1 MTPEQIQLVKD
12 SWAQVVPIAD
22 KAAELFYDKLFELDP
37 EVRPL
42 FKGNMQEQGQK
53 LMATLNI
60 AVNSIDKLDTLT
72 PVLAQMGKRH
82 LDYGV
87 KNEHYDTVGSALIWT
102 LEQGLQENFTNDVK
116 SAWLETYSL
125 VAGTMKSAAA
135 VA

>member
-12 SWAQVVPIAD
+12 SWARLVPIAD
-22 KAAELFYDKLFELDP
+22 KAAELFYCKLFELDP
-37 EVRPL
+37 EVKPL

-72 PVLAQMGKRH
+72 PVLEQMGKRH
-82 LDYGV
+82 VEYGV

-102 LEQGLQENFTNDVK
+102 LAQNLQESFTDDVK
-116 SAWLETYSL
+116 AAWLETYSL
-125 VAGTMKSAAA
+125 VADTMKTAATE
-135 VA
+135 V

>member
-102 LEQGLQENFTNDVK
+102 LEQGLQENFTDDVK

-135 VA
+135 EA

>member
-135 VA
+135 EA